1 MEEKDIIDTY
11 NEILSYSTLGSLEVL
26 DFMKES
32 AILRLKESKKEVISD
47 DILNLRTH
55 LQEKLK
61 FYTGKTQI
69 KGFGD
74 VYFIPTIVEFI
85 DVLKKFVKMYPK
97 YRDFNKITKILEN
110 HIESCYKKNSFAP
123 SLKYFIYKQGTGSRL
138 ASAYESFDELEE
150 KTHSN
155 TTDF

>member
-138 ASAYESFDELEE
+138 ASAYESFEELEE

>member
-11 NEILSYSTLGSLEVL
+11 NEILSYCTLESLKVL

-47 DILNLRTH
+47 DISNLRTH

-150 KTHSN
+150 KINSN

>member
-47 DILNLRTH
+47 DIPNLRTH

>member
-11 NEILSYSTLGSLEVL
+11 NEILSYSTLESLEVL

-47 DILNLRTH
+47 DIPNLRTH

>member
-11 NEILSYSTLGSLEVL
+11 NEILSY
-26 DFMKES
+26 FMKES

-47 DILNLRTH
+47 DIPNLRTH

>member
-26 DFMKES
+26 NFMKES

-47 DILNLRTH
+47 DIPNLRTH

>member
-11 NEILSYSTLGSLEVL
+11 NEILSYSTLRSLEVL

-32 AILRLKESKKEVISD
+32 AILRLKESKKEVISE
-47 DILNLRTH
+47 DILNLRTN

-85 DVLKKFVKMYPK
+85 DVLKKFVKIYPK

-138 ASAYESFDELEE
+138 ASAYESFNELEE

>member
-1 MEEKDIIDTY
+1 MEEKNIIDTY
-11 NEILSYSTLGSLEVL
+11 NKILSYSTLGSLEVL

-47 DILNLRTH
+47 DIPNLRTH

-97 YRDFNKITKILEN
+97 YRDFAKITKILEN

-150 KTHSN
+150 KINSN

>member
-11 NEILSYSTLGSLEVL
+11 NEILSYCTLESLKVL

-47 DILNLRTH
+47 DISNLRTH

-138 ASAYESFDELEE
+138 ASAYESFDELKE
-150 KTHSN
+150 KINSN

>member
-11 NEILSYSTLGSLEVL
+11 NEILSYSTLRSLEVL

-47 DILNLRTH
+47 DIPNLRTH

>member
-47 DILNLRTH
+47 DIPNLRTH

-85 DVLKKFVKMYPK
+85 DVLKKFVKM
-97 YRDFNKITKILEN
+97 
-110 HIESCYKKNSFAP
+110 
-123 SLKYFIYKQGTGSRL
+123 
-138 ASAYESFDELEE
+138 
-150 KTHSN
+150 
-155 TTDF
+155 

>member
-11 NEILSYSTLGSLEVL
+11 NEILSYSTLGSLEIL

-32 AILRLKESKKEVISD
+32 AILRLKKTEVISD
-47 DILNLRTH
+47 DISNLRTH

-85 DVLKKFVKMYPK
+85 DVLKKFVKIYPK

>member
-32 AILRLKESKKEVISD
+32 AILRIKESKKEVISD
-47 DILNLRTH
+47 DIPNLRTH

>member
-47 DILNLRTH
+47 DIPNLRTH

-61 FYTGKTQI
+61 FYTGKSQI

>member
-1 MEEKDIIDTY
+1 MKEKDIIDTY
-11 NEILSYSTLGSLEVL
+11 NEILSYCTLESLKVL

-47 DILNLRTH
+47 DIPNLRTH

>member
-11 NEILSYSTLGSLEVL
+11 NEILSYSTLRSLEVL
-26 DFMKES
+26 NFMKES

-47 DILNLRTH
+47 DIPNLRTH

>member
-47 DILNLRTH
+47 DIPNLRTH

-150 KTHSN
+150 KINSN